1 MEKFLSIPVL
11 DAGGTLNQDQLVSI
25 SNIVTI
31 GQTTTSAVAI
41 TYLDGKVVTLTWPST
56 YASPILEISVQ
67 NAVTR
72 GLESGWTNVSSD
84 YLPKGATVTQKT
96 GIVSNP
102 LSTIVYS

>member
-11 DAGGTLNQDQLVSI
+11 DAGGTLNQDQLVSS

-31 GQTTTSAVAI
+31 GQTTTTAVAI
-41 TYLDGKVVTLTWPST
+41 TYLDGKIVTLTWPT
-56 YASPILEISVQ
+56 AYASPILEVSVQ
-67 NAVTR
+67 NAVTSA
-72 GLESGWTNVSSD
+72 LESGWTSVTSD
-84 YLPKGATVTQKT
+84 YLPKGATVAQKT